1 MKNNINK
8 NKDKNSNFNKEKMIS
23 TRKEIGFSQE
33 DVAELIGV
41 SRQTISAW
49 ESGKSL
55 PTIDN
60 ITKLANLFKIS
71 IEDLT
76 FSNIKTTNT
85 TNQATKKE
93 QPTLTKKRSIKKFI
107 IFFIIAAILITLI
120 SPIKRGIYYL
130 VLQNKLIK
138 NYNFNNYYY
147 KIYECRTDKNNKNEN
162 TNKTID
168 STSVFYKDNVMK
180 QIVQTKFDTVTV
192 WINYKTN
199 ERIYDCRIR

>member
-8 NKDKNSNFNKEKMIS
+8 NTDKNSNFNKEKMIN

-76 FSNIKTTNT
+76 FS
-85 TNQATKKE
+85 TKKGIDTINQTSTIE
-93 QPTLTKKRSIKKFI
+93 PKTLTKKKSIKKFI
-107 IFFIIAAILITLI
+107 IILIITAILITLI
-120 SPIKRGIYYL
+120 PPIKRGIYYL
-130 VLQNKLIK
+130 VLQNKLEET
-138 NYNFNNYYY
+138 YNFNNYYY
-147 KIYECRTDKNNKNEN
+147 TIYTSELDTTAKDASNNGPVTSTTVYFK
-162 TNKTID
+162 D
-168 STSVFYKDNVMK
+168 SIMK
-180 QIVQTKFDTVTV
+180 QIVQNEFDTVTV

-199 ERIYDCRIR
+199 ERIYVYRI

>member
-76 FSNIKTTNT
+76 FSSIKTTDT
-85 TNQATKKE
+85 TNQTSTIEPKI
-93 QPTLTKKRSIKKFI
+93 LTKKKSIKKFI
-107 IFFIIAAILITLI
+107 IILIITTILITLI
-120 SPIKRGIYYL
+120 PPIKRGIYYL
-130 VLQNKLIK
+130 VLQNKLEET
-138 NYNFNNYYY
+138 YNINNYYY
-147 KIYECRTDKNNKNEN
+147 KIYECRTDKNNKDEN

-168 STSVFYKDNVMK
+168 STSVYFKNNIMK
-180 QIVQTKFDTVTV
+180 QIVQNKFDTVTI

-199 ERIYDCRIR
+199 ERIYDCRI

>member
-33 DVAELIGV
+33 DVEEVVGV

-60 ITKLANLFKIS
+60 STKLANLFKIS

-76 FSNIKTTNT
+76 FSSIKTTNT

-93 QPTLTKKRSIKKFI
+93 QPTLTKKRSIKM
-107 IFFIIAAILITLI
+107 LL
-120 SPIKRGIYYL
+120 
-130 VLQNKLIK
+130 
-138 NYNFNNYYY
+138 FNL
-147 KIYECRTDKNNKNEN
+147 
-162 TNKTID
+162 
-168 STSVFYKDNVMK
+168 
-180 QIVQTKFDTVTV
+180 
-192 WINYKTN
+192 
-199 ERIYDCRIR
+199 